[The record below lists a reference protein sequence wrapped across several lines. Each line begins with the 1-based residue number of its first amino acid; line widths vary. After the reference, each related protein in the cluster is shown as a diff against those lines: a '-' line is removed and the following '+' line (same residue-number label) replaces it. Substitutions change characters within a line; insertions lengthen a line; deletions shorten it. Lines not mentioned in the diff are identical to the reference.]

1 MNINEIEDLLTIAI
15 QLNRDILIDDILNP
29 DPANDNSKT
38 IIWGVKPVLEI
49 AKINGYSTLSDN
61 DKAVL
66 IHFKNSYAR

>member
-1 MNINEIEDLLTIAI
+1 MNINEIDELLNIAI
-15 QLNRDILIDDILNP
+15 QMNRDILIDEILNP
-29 DPANDNSKT
+29 SPSTGNSKT

-49 AKINGYSTLSDN
+49 AKIKGYSTLSDN